1 MTSLHSSFKNAFTGI
16 KTALLEER
24 SFRIQIAT
32 AIIVIVIMIALPVSR
47 SDRATLLLLIGLVL
61 SLELVN
67 SIVERILDIVE
78 ERLHPKV
85 KDAKDIMA
93 GAVFIAALTA
103 LVVGITI
110 LLPYVIH
117 G

>member
-1 MTSLHSSFKNAFTGI
+1 
-16 KTALLEER
+16 
-24 SFRIQIAT
+24 
-32 AIIVIVIMIALPVSR
+32 MIALPVSR

-67 SIVERILDIVE
+67 STVERILDIVE